1 MINDRFE
8 LVCGLETHI
17 ELATATKIFCGCS
30 TEFGKAPNENTCP
43 GCLAHPG
50 VLPKVNKRA
59 VEFAIKA
66 GLATNGEIS
75 LESFMDRKNYFYPD
89 LPKAYQV
96 TQMEKPISIG
106 GFIELDS
113 GKKIRIHHIHLE
125 EDAGKLVHKGNATF
139 IDYNRGGV
147 PLIEIVTEPGFRT
160 ADEAVEYLEKLQ
172 MLMRY
177 IEVSDCKMQE
187 GSMRCDV
194 NTSVRPHG
202 TDEFGVR
209 SEIKNMNSFAFI
221 KKAIEY
227 EYERKCD
234 LAENK
239 ISEVQE
245 TRRYVEQSGS
255 TESMRTKEDAHD
267 YRYFKDPDLLKMV
280 FTQDYINDIKKSLGE
295 LPFNKLKRYVAGG
308 LSEIDAMNIVR
319 YKKMANFFDSA
330 CKDLPNIKSVSNFLL
345 GAIYSRLD
353 GEEAKE
359 NCEINISPQDLNAI
373 VKLLDDGK
381 INSQIAKKMLAEMLD
396 DGKTLAEI
404 KNKYESNAVNAD
416 DLAKFVDQAIAECAK
431 AAEDVRDGKMQAIG
445 AIIGAVMKK
454 SKGAADANTAR
465 KLILENLQNS

>member
-1 MINDRFE
+1 MSKFE

-50 VLPKVNKRA
+50 TLPKVNKRA

-66 GLATNGEIS
+66 GLATNGKIS

-89 LPKAYQV
+89 LPKAHQV
-96 TQMEKPISIG
+96 TQFEKPISIG
-106 GFIELDS
+106 GYIELDS

-147 PLIEIVTEPGFRT
+147 PLIEVVTEPDFRS
-160 ADEAVEYLEKLQ
+160 ADEACEYLEKLQ
-172 MLMRY
+172 ILMRY
-177 IEVSDCKMQE
+177 VGVSDCKMQE

-194 NTSVRPHG
+194 NISVRPYG
-202 TDEFGVR
+202 STEFGVR

-221 KKAIEY
+221 KKAIDY

-234 LAENK
+234 LAESGG
-239 ISEVQE
+239 SEVQE
-245 TRRYVEQSGS
+245 TRRYIEQSGT

-267 YRYFKDPDLLKMV
+267 YRYFEDPDLLKMV
-280 FTQDYINDIKKSLGE
+280 FTEEYVADVKNSLGE
-295 LPFNKLKRYVAGG
+295 LPFDKFKRYVGSG
-308 LSEIDAMNIVR
+308 LSEIDSMNIVR
-319 YKKMANFFDSA
+319 YKKMADFFDKA
-330 CKDLPNIKSVSNFLL
+330 CKDLSNIKSAANFLL

-359 NCEINISPQDLNAI
+359 QGEVAITPEDLNAL
-373 VKLLDDGK
+373 VKMLEAGK
-381 INSQIAKKMLAEMLD
+381 INSNIAKKMLAEMLD
-396 DGKTLAEI
+396 DEKSLNDIAD
-404 KNKYESNAVNAD
+404 KYESSAVSD
-416 DLAKFVDQAIAECAK
+416 GDLLKIIDETIAECAQ
-431 AAEDVRDGKMQAIG
+431 AAEDVKNGKMQAIG
-445 AIIGAVMKK
+445 AIIGKVMQK
-454 SKGAADANTAR
+454 SRGAADANTAR
-465 KLILENLQNS
+465 NMILERLK